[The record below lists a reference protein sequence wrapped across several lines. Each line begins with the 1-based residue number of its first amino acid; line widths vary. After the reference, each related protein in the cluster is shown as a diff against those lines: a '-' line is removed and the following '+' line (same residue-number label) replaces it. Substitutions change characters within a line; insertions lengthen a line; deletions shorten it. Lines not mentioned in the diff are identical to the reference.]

1 MSMFWVIRY
10 TDELTQED
18 REIVVEA
25 ESRLAAE
32 TMALKR
38 NIPVAFMGPADDAD
52 VRAARERKLLWK
64 YSPSSKHTVFGR
76 PVSKKHLV
84 CLALCGIWTVLMLL
98 HSAHINVLDLPM
110 SLRSLF

>member
-1 MSMFWVIRY
+1 M
-10 TDELTQED
+10 
-18 REIVVEA
+18 VEA

-64 YSPSSKHTVFGR
+64 YTPAAKHTVFGR
-76 PVSKKHLV
+76 PVSKRHLV
-84 CLALCGIWTVLMLL
+84 CLALCGIWTVLALL
-98 HSAHINVLDLPM
+98 HSVHVHVIDLPVT
-110 SLRSLF
+110 LRSLF

>member
-1 MSMFWVIRY
+1 MSMFWVIRW
-10 TDELTQED
+10 TDEVTQED

-32 TMALKR
+32 TMAIKR
-38 NIPVAFMGPADDAD
+38 NIPVVFIGPAEDAD

-64 YSPSSKHTVFGR
+64 YTPTAKHTIFGR
-76 PVSKKHLV
+76 SVSKKQLV
-84 CLALCGIWTVLMLL
+84 CLGLCGIWTVVMLL
-98 HSAHINVLDLPM
+98 EKAHINVLDLPA